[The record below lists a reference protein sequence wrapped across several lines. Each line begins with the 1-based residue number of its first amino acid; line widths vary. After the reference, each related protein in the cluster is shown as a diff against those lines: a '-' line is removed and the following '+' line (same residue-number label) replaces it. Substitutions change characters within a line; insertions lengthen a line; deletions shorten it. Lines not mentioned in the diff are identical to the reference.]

1 MLLWLE
7 FIFCAGIIIICG
19 TNLSKYGDILAEK
32 TGLGRAW
39 IGLILLATITSLPE
53 LMTGISSVS
62 FAGLPDLTA
71 GDILESCVFNLMIL
85 ALLDP
90 MDKSSPIFS
99 RVGQS
104 HLLSGGFGVLLIG
117 IAAVSIMTGG
127 LVPSAG
133 HIGLYTPVIIIVY
146 IIGIR
151 AVYLYEKR
159 FINRLVAEAVEKP
172 RYPETTLRKAAVLY
186 AVNAVIV
193 VVVAV
198 AIALPFIA
206 GRLAVTTGL
215 GTTFMG
221 TVFVA
226 MTTSLPEV
234 VVSVSAVR
242 MGAPDL
248 AIGNLLGSNMFNI
261 VIPAIDD
268 IFYLKGPLF
277 SNIEAAHATT
287 AMMAILMTAVA
298 LVALTYRRD
307 KKAFLRFGWDSIA
320 MIAMGGL
327 TVYFQYSMSGER

>member
-7 FIFCAGIIIICG
+7 FIFCSGIIIICG
-19 TNLSKYGDILAEK
+19 TNLSKYGDVIAEK

-39 IGLILLATITSLPE
+39 IGLILLASITSLPE
-53 LMTGISSVS
+53 LVTGISSVT
-62 FAGLPDLTA
+62 FAGLPNLTA
-71 GDILESCVFNLMIL
+71 GDILGSCVFNLVIL

-104 HLLSGGFGVLLIG
+104 HLLSGSFGVLLIG
-117 IAAVSIMTGG
+117 ISAVSIMAGD

-133 HIGLYTPVIIIVY
+133 HIGLYTPVIILVY
-146 IIGIR
+146 AVGMR

-159 FINRLVAEAVEKP
+159 FINSLVATAVETPK
-172 RYPETTLRKAAVLY
+172 YPEKTLHKAIVLY
-186 AVNAVIV
+186 AANAVIV
-193 VVVAV
+193 VAV
-198 AIALPFIA
+198 ALLLPFIA
-206 GRLAVTTGL
+206 GRLAVATGL

-248 AIGNLLGSNMFNI
+248 AIGNLFGSNMFNI
-261 VIPAIDD
+261 AILAIDD
-268 IFYLKGPLF
+268 LFYFKGPLF
-277 SNIEAAHATT
+277 SNIEAAHAST
-287 AMMAILMTAVA
+287 ALMAILMTAVA
-298 LVALTYRRD
+298 LVGLTYRHDR
-307 KKAFLRFGWDSIA
+307 KAFLRLGWDSIS
-320 MIAMGGL
+320 MLVIGGL
-327 TVYFQYSMSGER
+327 TVYLQYMMLGER

>member
-1 MLLWLE
+1 MLLWLV

-19 TNLSKYGDILAEK
+19 TNLSKYGDIIAEK

-71 GDILESCVFNLMIL
+71 GDIMGSCVFNLMIL

-117 IAAVSIMTGG
+117 IAAVSMMTAR
-127 LVPSAG
+127 LIPSVG

-159 FINRLVAEAVEKP
+159 FINRLVAEALETP
-172 RYPETTLRKAAVLY
+172 RYPETTLQKAAFLY

-193 VVVAV
+193 VGV

-248 AIGNLLGSNMFNI
+248 AIGNLFGSNMFNI
-261 VIPAIDD
+261 VILAIDD

-277 SNIEAAHATT
+277 SDISAAHAST

-298 LVALTYRRD
+298 LVGLTYRRD
-307 KKAFLRFGWDSIA
+307 KKAFLRFGWDSLT
-320 MIAMGGL
+320 MLAMGGL

>member
-7 FIFCAGIIIICG
+7 FITCSVIIIICG
-19 TNLSKYGDILAEK
+19 TNLSKYGDIIAEK

-39 IGLILLATITSLPE
+39 IGLILLASITSLPE
-53 LMTGISSVS
+53 LVTGISSVS
-62 FAGLPDLTA
+62 FAGLPNLTA
-71 GDILESCVFNLMIL
+71 GDILGSCVFNLVIL

-117 IAAVSIMTGG
+117 ISAVSIMAGG
-127 LVPSAG
+127 LVPSVG
-133 HIGLYTPVIIIVY
+133 HIGLYTPVIILVY
-146 IIGIR
+146 AVGMR
-151 AVYLYEKR
+151 AVYFYEKR
-159 FINRLVAEAVEKP
+159 FINRLVAEAVETP
-172 RYPETTLRKAAVLY
+172 RYPEKTLHRAAVLY
-186 AVNAVIV
+186 AANAVIV
-193 VVVAV
+193 VAV
-198 AIALPFIA
+198 ALALPFIA

-248 AIGNLLGSNMFNI
+248 AIGNLFGSNMFNI
-261 VIPAIDD
+261 LILAVDD
-268 IFYLKGPLF
+268 IFYFKGPLF
-277 SNIEAAHATT
+277 SNIEAAHAST
-287 AMMAILMTAVA
+287 ALMAILMTAVA
-298 LVALTYRRD
+298 LVGLTYRHDR
-307 KKAFLRFGWDSIA
+307 KAFLRLGWDSIS
-320 MIAMGGL
+320 MLVIGGL
-327 TVYFQYSMSGER
+327 TVYFQYMMLGER

>member
-1 MLLWLE
+1 LLLWLE

-19 TNLSKYGDILAEK
+19 TNLSKYGDIIAEK

-53 LMTGISSVS
+53 LMTGISSVAI
-62 FAGLPDLTA
+62 AGLPDITA
-71 GDILESCVFNLMIL
+71 GDIMGSCVFNLVIL

-104 HLLSGGFGVLLIG
+104 HLLSGSFGVLLIG
-117 IAAVSIMTGG
+117 IAAVSMMMSG
-127 LVPSAG
+127 LVPSVG

-146 IIGIR
+146 AVGIR
-151 AVYLYEKR
+151 AVYFYEKR
-159 FINRLVAEAVEKP
+159 FINKLVAEAVETP

-186 AVNAVIV
+186 AANAVII
-193 VVVAV
+193 VAV
-198 AIALPFIA
+198 AVALPFIA

-226 MTTSLPEV
+226 ITTSLPEL
-234 VVSVSAVR
+234 VVSIAAVR

-248 AIGNLLGSNMFNI
+248 AIGNLFGSNMFNI
-261 VIPAIDD
+261 VILAIDD

-277 SNIEAAHATT
+277 SDISAAHTST

-298 LVALTYRRD
+298 LAGLTYRQD
-307 KKAFLRFGWDSIA
+307 KKSFSRFDWDSIA
-320 MIAMGGL
+320 MLAMGLL

>member
-1 MLLWLE
+1 MLLWLV

-19 TNLSKYGDILAEK
+19 TNLSKYGDVIAEK

-39 IGLILLATITSLPE
+39 IGLMLLATITSLPE

-71 GDILESCVFNLMIL
+71 GDIMGSCVFNLMIL

-104 HLLSGGFGVLLIG
+104 HLLSGSFGVLLIG

-127 LVPSAG
+127 LVPSVG

-146 IIGIR
+146 AAGMR
-151 AVYLYEKR
+151 AVYFYEKR
-159 FINRLVAEAVEKP
+159 FINRLVAEALETPK
-172 RYPETTLRKAAVLY
+172 YPETTLQRAAVLY
-186 AVNAVIV
+186 AANAVI
-193 VVVAV
+193 VVAV

-226 MTTSLPEV
+226 VTTSLPEV

-248 AIGNLLGSNMFNI
+248 AIGNLFGSNMFNI
-261 VIPAIDD
+261 VILAIDD

-277 SNIEAAHATT
+277 SDISAAHAST
-287 AMMAILMTAVA
+287 AVMAILMTAVA

-327 TVYFQYSMSGER
+327 TVYFQYMMLGDR

>member
-1 MLLWLE
+1 MLLWLV
-7 FIFCAGIIIICG
+7 FIFCAGTIIICG
-19 TNLSKYGDILAEK
+19 TNLSKYGDIIAEK

-71 GDILESCVFNLMIL
+71 GDIMGSCVFNLMIL

-117 IAAVSIMTGG
+117 ISAVSMMTVG
-127 LVPSAG
+127 LIPSVG

-151 AVYLYEKR
+151 AVYFYEKR
-159 FINRLVAEAVEKP
+159 FINRLVAEAVETP
-172 RYPETTLRKAAVLY
+172 RYQETTLRKAAVLY

-193 VVVAV
+193 VAVAV
-198 AIALPFIA
+198 ALPFIA

-248 AIGNLLGSNMFNI
+248 AIGNLFGSNMFNI
-261 VIPAIDD
+261 VILAIDD

-277 SNIEAAHATT
+277 SNISAAHAST

-298 LVALTYRRD
+298 LVALTYRHER
-307 KKAFLRFGWDSIA
+307 KAFLRFGWDSLT
-320 MIAMGGL
+320 MIAMGLL
-327 TVYFQYSMSGER
+327 TVYFQYMMSGER